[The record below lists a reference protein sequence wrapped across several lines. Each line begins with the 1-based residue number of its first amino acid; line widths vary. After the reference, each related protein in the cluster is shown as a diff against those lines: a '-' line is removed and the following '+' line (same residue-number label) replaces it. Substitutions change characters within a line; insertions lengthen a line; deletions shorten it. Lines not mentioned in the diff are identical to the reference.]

1 MSQARFNT
9 GLGIRRALDV
19 VDVRV
24 HPSRAK
30 RLVGTRREE
39 LEVKL
44 ADLQKNYAELYTEI
58 LEAAQ
63 VHRRLCAP
71 RNVRFGNFEIASE
84 IFAVRHL
91 PGDFFTVEE
100 KSDGVILALG
110 DICGKGLAA
119 GMWTTHLVGLVG
131 ARVATASKPEAIVAG
146 VNRDLC
152 LLKSFMPLASL
163 FLAKL
168 DPITGIVKYCSA
180 GHPPAFLLRAN
191 GELEMLSEGG
201 PLLGVVPAAPYLC
214 GSVELG
220 VGDVLMVYSDGITES
235 LNRAGE
241 EFGYSRLEAQLRSAQ
256 ASGTSNAM
264 LEAQQRDAQAA
275 DANAVLFSVL
285 GAVQDFAATCPVVD
299 DMSLAIVRRDS

>member
-1 MSQARFNT
+1 MSQTRFNT
-9 GLGIRRALDV
+9 ALTNQAI
-19 VDVRV
+19 DVRV
-24 HPSRAK
+24 HPLRSK
-30 RLVGTRREE
+30 RPVRLPRQE

-44 ADLQKNYAELYTEI
+44 ADLQQDYAELHTEI
-58 LEAAQ
+58 FEAAQ

-71 RNVRFGNFEIASE
+71 RHVRFGDFEIASE

-131 ARVATASKPEAIVAG
+131 ARVATTSNPEAIVAG
-146 VNRDLC
+146 VNRDTC

-168 DPITGIVKYCSA
+168 DPITGVVKYCSA
-180 GHPPAFLLRAN
+180 GHPPAFLLRAT
-191 GELEMLSEGG
+191 GELELLSEGG
-201 PLLGVVPAAPYLC
+201 LLLGVVPAAPYVS
-214 GSVELG
+214 GSFELG
-220 VGDVLMVYSDGITES
+220 MGDVLMVYSDGITES
-235 LNRAGE
+235 LNCEGE
-241 EFGYSRLEAQLRSAQ
+241 EFGYARLEAQLRLA
-256 ASGTSNAM
+256 AAG
-264 LEAQQRDAQAA
+264 AA
-275 DANAVLFSVL
+275 DAVLFSVL
-285 GAVQDFAATCPVVD
+285 GAVQDFAAASPLVD

>member
-9 GLGIRRALDV
+9 GLGTRRAIDL

-24 HPSRAK
+24 RPSQPK
-30 RLVGTRREE
+30 RSLKVRRQE
-39 LEVKL
+39 LEVRL
-44 ADLQKNYAELYTEI
+44 ADLQQDYAQLHTEI
-58 LEAAQ
+58 FEAAQ

-71 RNVRFGNFEIASE
+71 RHVRFGNFGIASE

-100 KSDGVILALG
+100 QSDGVVLALG

-131 ARVATASKPEAIVAG
+131 ARVAVTAKPEAIVAG
-146 VNRDLC
+146 VNRDIC

-168 DPITGIVKYCSA
+168 DPITGVVKYCSA

-191 GELEMLSEGG
+191 GELELLSEGG
-201 PLLGVVPAAPYLC
+201 MLLGVVPATPYVS
-214 GSVELG
+214 GSFQLG
-220 VGDVLMVYSDGITES
+220 TGDVLMIYSDGITET
-235 LNRAGE
+235 LNFAGE
-241 EFGYSRLEAQLRSAQ
+241 EFGYGHLEDQLRLAAAGAGDASPQ
-256 ASGTSNAM
+256 AG
-264 LEAQQRDAQAA
+264 AA
-275 DANAVLFSVL
+275 DAVLFSVL
-285 GAVQDFAATCPVVD
+285 GAVQDFAAACPLVD
-299 DMSLAIVRRDS
+299 DMSLAVVRRDGE